1 MAFWHFVTNLGD
13 SAIMLPCAMLMG
25 IWLLLTVSWQQ
36 AVRWYLCFAAAS
48 LLVAASKIAF
58 FGWGVG
64 IRALD
69 FTGFSGHSMLG
80 AAVMPVLGWLLFQPS
95 ERLSRAGAALGA
107 VLAIMVAWSRVHLG
121 YHSPWEAVT
130 GSLIGLS
137 ASAYYLYRGPRVSQ
151 KSMQRLAMAAVL
163 LAPIVLFHGVHAPT
177 HGILQRIGAYIAGN
191 SEPFS
196 RQDLRKNNS
205 VPRADSL
212 AKRDQAA

>member
-1 MAFWHFVTNLGD
+1 MAVWHFITNLGD

-25 IWLLLTVSWQQ
+25 VWLLLTVSWRE
-36 AVRWYLCFAAAS
+36 AVRWYACFATAC

-58 FGWGVG
+58 FGWGIG

-80 AAVMPVLGWLLFQPS
+80 AAVMPVLGWLLLQPS
-95 ERLSRAGAALGA
+95 QRLSQVGAAMGA
-107 VLAIMVAWSRVHLG
+107 AAAILVAWSRIHLG

-130 GSLIGLS
+130 GSMIGLS

-151 KSMQRLAMAAVL
+151 RYMQRLAMAVVL
-163 LAPIVLFHGVHAPT
+163 LAPIVIFHGTHAPT

-196 RQDLRKNNS
+196 RQDLREDNAI
-205 VPRADSL
+205 PRADSL
-212 AKRDQAA
+212 VKRDQAA